1 MLGLPSKF
9 AYFVLASRMVVVGVY
24 AEVEE
29 ESPIIFWPFEA
40 PATSSYRIYKNCD
53 SAFRNTFLLSVNR
66 LASAGVS

>member
-40 PATSSYRIYKNCD
+40 PATSSYRIYKNFVILP
-53 SAFRNTFLLSVNR
+53 SGIPSFL
-66 LASAGVS
+66 A